1 LSLAYSSFRKGR
13 KLSIRYCLTPIFGDK
28 VEGLLGDVIDIL
40 AVVGTLFGVATSLG
54 LGVQQINAG
63 LHYLF
68 QVEISTTVQVLLI
81 AGITLVAS
89 ISVVSG
95 VDKGIKVLSQ
105 INIVCAIALL
115 LFVLF
120 SGSFLEILNQYIEN
134 IGNYLTQF
142 PGNSLITGARSGSD
156 WMGSWTIYYWG
167 WWISWSPF
175 VGMFIAR
182 ISRGR
187 TIREFIAGV
196 LFVPT
201 LFTFLWMTVFGETA
215 FSIIRDKGDGL
226 LTAINSNVSTSIF
239 VFLEHLPLSSI
250 TAMLAIFVVFSFFVT
265 SSDSGSLVIDMITAG
280 GDLNP
285 PVHQKIYWAIMEGTV
300 AAILLV
306 VGGLKALQTMA
317 VNAALPFIIILI
329 LITVSLLKELK
340 QESFD

>member
-1 LSLAYSSFRKGR
+1 M
-13 KLSIRYCLTPIFGDK
+13 
-28 VEGLLGDVIDIL
+28 
-40 AVVGTLFGVATSLG
+40 
-54 LGVQQINAG
+54 
-63 LHYLF
+63 
-68 QVEISTTVQVLLI
+68 I
-81 AGITLVAS
+81 AGITLLAT

-95 VDKGIKVLSQ
+95 VDKGIKVLSE

-120 SGSFLEILNQYIEN
+120 SGSFIAILNQYLEN
-134 IGNYLTQF
+134 IGNYLTKLPTISF
-142 PGNSLITGARSGSD
+142 ITGARSGSD

-226 LTAINSNVSTSIF
+226 VTAINSNVSTSLF

-250 TAMLAIFVVFSFFVT
+250 TAMLAIFFVFSFFVT
-265 SSDSGSLVIDMITAG
+265 SSDSGS
-280 GDLNP
+280 
-285 PVHQKIYWAIMEGTV
+285 
-300 AAILLV
+300 
-306 VGGLKALQTMA
+306 
-317 VNAALPFIIILI
+317 
-329 LITVSLLKELK
+329 
-340 QESFD
+340 